1 MSASFGSTGTKPSQL
16 QSHCTDLIELYSH
29 AWPPDH
35 ANELVRH
42 PLDQSGCADTS
53 GQQFSSDS
61 FLPGMD
67 CSVVNLLQVADNRS
81 CSRIFGVAGQFCHIA
96 SFQYRCNGPVSGCNS
111 SRREVKACHAYGA
124 MNVRI
129 RVGRGCR
136 GLVYDRKLLVLEEVA
151 SEVSGVDNSNPM
163 TQETALLQSSK
174 RQPRDQ
180 DIVSTIRILAT
191 MFAPKQPCSEMRSAG
206 QKISAQTPESTKYRK

>member
-1 MSASFGSTGTKPSQL
+1 
-16 QSHCTDLIELYSH
+16 
-29 AWPPDH
+29 
-35 ANELVRH
+35 
-42 PLDQSGCADTS
+42 
-53 GQQFSSDS
+53 
-61 FLPGMD
+61 
-67 CSVVNLLQVADNRS
+67 
-81 CSRIFGVAGQFCHIA
+81 
-96 SFQYRCNGPVSGCNS
+96 
-111 SRREVKACHAYGA
+111 